1 MTCTRL
7 YAVRRDIESAQASI
21 PVLHL
26 AWLIA
31 AAPGSRDGLE
41 ATSHVTGLTATA
53 PGSRDGLE
61 ATPGGESYFM
71 GGN

>member
-1 MTCTRL
+1 MTCSRL
-7 YAVRRDIESAQASI
+7 YAVRRDIKSAQASI

-26 AWLIA
+26 AWLVA
-31 AAPGSRDGLE
+31 TAPGSRDGLE
-41 ATSHVTGLTATA
+41 ATGLTATA

-61 ATPGGESYFM
+61 GTPGGESYSM

>member
-1 MTCTRL
+1 MTCSRL
-7 YAVRRDIESAQASI
+7 YAVRRDIKSAQASI

-31 AAPGSRDGLE
+31 TAPGSRDGLE
-41 ATSHVTGLTATA
+41 ATSHVAGLTATA